1 MRLWPWGRGDGPAGE
16 PASPTSVF
24 DDQVPVSRLVLRY
37 AAASL
42 VTLMIVSVATAWVSR
57 RQGTLEAI
65 DDANRVATLS
75 AGAAVEPVLDD
86 GILDRSPTSI
96 ARVDRAVRDQVLR
109 GSLVRVKIWDRDGR
123 ILYSDESRLIGQR
136 FELGADEI
144 EVLEGGRSQAEVS
157 DLSEPENRYEEPAT
171 ELLEVYLP
179 IETTGGTP
187 VLFEAYFRYEGVAE
201 AGRRAWLRFAPVTLG
216 ALVLLTLLQVPPAV
230 TLARRLRRTQRQ
242 REDLLRSAIEATDA
256 ERRRIAADLHDGVVQ
271 DLAGVTFSLAASA
284 REAASDGSDGDGAQM
299 REASDRVRDAV
310 RSLRSLLVEIYP
322 PNLYEE
328 GLHSALSDL
337 TAKLEPRGIDTSL
350 VVQAPL
356 DRLDLDTTRLI
367 YRAAQEALRNVAAHA
382 DASRVDVSVSE
393 ADGAAVLEVSDDGRG
408 LDPATMHDHPGHF
421 GLKALAGLAATMGAS
436 LTIDSTPGKGTTLCL
451 EVPIR

>member
-1 MRLWPWGRGDGPAGE
+1 MRLWPRGRADEPAAGE
-16 PASPTSVF
+16 PESPTSVF

-37 AAASL
+37 AATSL
-42 VTLMIVSVATAWVSR
+42 VTLMIVSVATAFVSR
-57 RQGTLEAI
+57 QQGTLEAI

-86 GILDRSPTSI
+86 GILEMAPGSI

-109 GSLVRVKIWDRDGR
+109 GSLVRVKIWDRDGT
-123 ILYSDESRLIGQR
+123 ILYSDESRLIGQQ
-136 FELGADEI
+136 FELDEDDL
-144 EVLEGGRSQAEVS
+144 EVLEGGDSRAEVS

-171 ELLEVYLP
+171 KLLEVYVP
-179 IETTGGTP
+179 VETRGGTP
-187 VLFEAYFRYEGVAE
+187 VLFESYFRYEGVAE
-201 AGRRAWLRFAPVTLG
+201 AGRRAWLRFAPFTLG
-216 ALVLLTLLQVPPAV
+216 ALVLLSLLQVPSAV
-230 TLARRLRRTQRQ
+230 SLARRLRRTQNQ
-242 REDLLRSAIEATDA
+242 REDLLRSAIEATDS
-256 ERRRIAADLHDGVVQ
+256 ERRRIASDLHDGVVQ

-284 REAASDGSDGDGAQM
+284 KEVDRSGSDGAQM
-299 REASDRVRDAV
+299 REASDRVREAV

-337 TAKLEPRGIDTSL
+337 TAKLEPRGIETSL

-356 DRLDLDTTRLI
+356 DRLNLDTTRLI
-367 YRAAQEALRNVAAHA
+367 YRAAQEALRNVVAHA
-382 DASRVDVSVSE
+382 GASRVDVSVS
-393 ADGAAVLEVSDDGRG
+393 ASDGLAVLEVSDDGRG
-408 LDPATMHDHPGHF
+408 LDTSRMREREGHF